1 MIRLLSQRVCL
12 LSLFRNEK
20 LISKDLS
27 LLINIYSPKT
37 TQQTFDEVIIQTQ
50 KYLYD
55 GFFSITD

>member
-12 LSLFRNEK
+12 LGLFRNEK